1 MFAETVAENIARL
14 DATAAEPIVA
24 AARCAHAHDL
34 ILHLPQGYDT
44 RLGPGGVGLSG
55 GQRQRVALARA
66 VFGQPRLVVLDEPDA
81 SLDAEGEE
89 ALRATL
95 RTLRAAGATVV
106 VVSHRT
112 TLLAELDS
120 LLVLKEGQ
128 PQLFGP
134 RDAVLQR
141 IRGSAPQVIRGGKP

>member
-1 MFAETVAENIARL
+1 
-14 DATAAEPIVA
+14 
-24 AARCAHAHDL
+24 
-34 ILHLPQGYDT
+34 
-44 RLGPGGVGLSG
+44 
-55 GQRQRVALARA
+55 

-95 RTLRAAGATVV
+95 RALRAAGTTVV

-120 LLVLKEGQ
+120 LLVLKDGQ
-128 PQLFGP
+128 SQLFGP

-141 IRGSAPQVIRGGKP
+141 IRGGAPHVIRGGKPSLGH